1 MIVKEVKDKIGEL
14 RSDYS
19 NLIKL
24 QNYIMQNLNNSVVK
38 NAVDTIEDGADINRS
53 IRCLCS
59 SVAMIIDGEIKR
71 LENIIDNTPVKV
83 N

>member
-1 MIVKEVKDKIGEL
+1 MIVKEVRDRIEEL
-14 RSDYS
+14 RNNYS
-19 NLIKL
+19 NLVKL
-24 QNYIMQNLNNSVVK
+24 QNYIMQNLNNLVVK

-59 SVAMIIDGEIKR
+59 STATIIDGEIKR
-71 LENIIDNTPVKV
+71 LENIIDNIPVKI